1 MIGVMTGQG
10 VMRKRTSQSQTTV
23 KLASV
28 TVPSTSENRDVQT
41 TVRNG
46 RSTMIGV
53 MTGQGVMRKRTS
65 QKLHPKECT
74 STNTRPKPESEEL
87 ETFDQPEVSGFFA
100 WAAATTVALIIIIL
114 KRLLCQNCKCLRR
127 CMHDYD
133 PQPDQQRPTQQP
145 VQSDN
150 IPLNM
155 LHTPPSTSAS
165 NFSTPPFTDASNFS
179 TPPSTDASD
188 FSTPT
193 SVKPLI
199 PEKTSPVGTRT
210 RSKCVKKI

>member
-1 MIGVMTGQG
+1 MHQHQHKT
-10 VMRKRTSQSQTTV
+10 KTWKWRTWNIWPTRSVRLV
-23 KLASV
+23 KDCIIHNFNVLYSKFYSFDNCLGEIRWNLWCTFSV
-28 TVPSTSENRDVQT
+28 FVLKYWIFSYKYSFIALKITKHF
-41 TVRNG
+41 
-46 RSTMIGV
+46 I
-53 MTGQGVMRKRTS
+53 
-65 QKLHPKECT
+65 LI
-74 STNTRPKPESEEL
+74 
-87 ETFDQPEVSGFFA
+87 GFFA

-165 NFSTPPFTDASNFS
+165 NFSTPPLTDASNFS